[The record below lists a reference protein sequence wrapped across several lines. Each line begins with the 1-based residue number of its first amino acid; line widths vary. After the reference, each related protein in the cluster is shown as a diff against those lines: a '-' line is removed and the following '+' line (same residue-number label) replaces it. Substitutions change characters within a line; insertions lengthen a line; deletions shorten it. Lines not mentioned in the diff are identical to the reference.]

1 MPKTKLKGK
10 EAFYF
15 YIIDIIANGE
25 ECLYLTYIALISK
38 IKFGRRKMTIYK
50 QTKRRYEWV
59 KLICLKSWWKVNK
72 NWKL

>member
-25 ECLYLTYIALISK
+25 EYLYLTYIALISK

-50 QTKRRYEWV
+50 QKEDMSGW
-59 KLICLKSWWKVNK
+59 N
-72 NWKL
+72 